1 MGERGIRIAIIE
13 NGHFDRDAEDS
24 IKSRRV
30 AALFKSC
37 FDEQYK
43 KLLLFSSK
51 RIYNKATTNRKFTEV
66 IL

>member
-30 AALFKSC
+30 AALFKSR
-37 FDEQYK
+37 FDEQ
-43 KLLLFSSK
+43 
-51 RIYNKATTNRKFTEV
+51 EV
-66 IL
+66 